1 MLVKEALDL
10 ADERSRLSVARATL
24 GECSVANIFSPDQRQ
39 DEQGEQFHL
48 IFAGGGEV
56 RNEAETQ
63 RFQGSGRRALFS
75 RTGRR
80 ISSPL

>member
-10 ADERSRLSVARATL
+10 ANDGSRLSVAGATL
-24 GECSVANIFSPDQRQ
+24 SEGCVANVFGSDQRQ

-48 IFAGGGEV
+48 IFSVGGEV
-56 RNEAETQ
+56 RNEAKTQ